1 MQRYVWPWFVK
12 VKEDGD
18 VRHIAFPPTP
28 LLPWLPDLYMR
39 YAVLPIFWFMQS
51 SVTLFPRGLCR
62 NMLGFITKDYFVC
75 YQFATS
81 NNWYFEPCNFT

>member
-51 SVTLFPRGLCR
+51 SVTLLEDYVEIC
-62 NMLGFITKDYFVC
+62 LGSLQRIILFVISLGH
-75 YQFATS
+75 Q
-81 NNWYFEPCNFT
+81 